1 MKRLFI
7 ASSMLV
13 ALVIT
18 IAAFTAHAKAEA
30 KNNER
35 ATVEFTQTVKL
46 LDVVLKG
53 EYLVVHDDERMAKGD
68 ACTYIYDKA
77 GKLVVSFHCTPAERP
92 KSDRFRVVTRR
103 FDPNGLNEIIEIQ
116 FAGTTKAHVVQ

>member
-7 ASSMLV
+7 ASSMLA

-18 IAAFTAHAKAEA
+18 IGAFAAHTKAET
-30 KNNER
+30 KDNER

-46 LDVVLKG
+46 LDVVLRG
-53 EYLVVHDDERMAKGD
+53 EYLIVHDDARMAKGD
-68 ACTYIYDKA
+68 ACTYIYDRA

-103 FDPNGLNEIIEIQ
+103 LDPSGLSEIVEIQ
-116 FAGTTKAHVVQ
+116 FAGTTKAHIVQ